1 MHGGHSYLRERIFE
15 VAISSKNLDTRLS
28 SAGVLLANA
37 GVGICIGGK
46 NRKRRT
52 EAL

>member
-28 SAGVLLANA
+28 SAGVLLATQAPVSASA
-37 GVGICIGGK
+37 GRIETK
-46 NRKRRT
+46 D
-52 EAL
+52 